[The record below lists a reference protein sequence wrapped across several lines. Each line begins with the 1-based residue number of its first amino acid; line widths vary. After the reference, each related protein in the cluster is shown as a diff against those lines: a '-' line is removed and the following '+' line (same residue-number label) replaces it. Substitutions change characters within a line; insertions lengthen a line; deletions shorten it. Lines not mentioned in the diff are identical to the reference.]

1 MNPIFYI
8 ELLAFI
14 FSFFLLHPRNNR
26 RLWPLIVAYGVTVIA
41 EYIGYY
47 FKMRSQPNH
56 YIYNISVPLV
66 ILLFGQVFHHQL
78 KAPRQKRIFGV
89 LAWGYILFCISNLLW
104 IQGFEKFCTYN
115 YVSGGLLLSVL
126 VSVYLIELLK
136 APTQVFLARE
146 PLFML
151 AAGIL
156 LLYVPKSI
164 NYSMFEYLA
173 YTEAL
178 NKEYAATFF
187 LINNTLGFIFYLLA
201 SIASV
206 CRLISK
212 T

>member
-1 MNPIFYI
+1 MNPIFYF
-8 ELLAFI
+8 EVLAFVC
-14 FSFFLLHPRNNR
+14 SFFLLHLKNDR
-26 RLWPLIVAYGVTVIA
+26 RLWPLIVAYGVTVQS
-41 EYIGYY
+41 EYVGYY
-47 FKMRSQPNH
+47 YKMMSEPNH
-56 YIYNISVPLV
+56 HIYNISVPLV
-66 ILLFGQVFHHQL
+66 ILLFGQVFYRQL
-78 KAPRQKRIFGV
+78 QAPKQKRMFVV
-89 LAWGYILFCISNLLW
+89 LAWGYVLFCIANLLW
-104 IQGFEKFCTYN
+104 LQGFQKFCTYN
-115 YVSGGLLLSVL
+115 YVTGGILLSVI

-136 APTQVFLARE
+136 LPRHVSLARE
-146 PLFML
+146 PLFIL

-173 YTEAL
+173 YTAAL

-187 LINNTLGFIFYLLA
+187 LINNTLGFIFYLMA